1 MALKSLAKRLTR
13 DHNSID
19 ILQPQP
25 AFSEF
30 HKANSISISS
40 FFTLSGVC
48 SSCPLRCFPQPWESE
63 AVTQGLFGLVRGEE
77 TSLQAQMKQPV
88 IRTHSPSAAGVWGS
102 ADPGNELVPVFWE
115 ERPALV
121 LLKLNKQ
128 IKVAASL
135 PWKTSALL
143 DWNCFTRVSAC
154 QALKQELC
162 VCGGDFL
169 YPLGSQQP

>member
-1 MALKSLAKRLTR
+1 MVVVAGPDEATCDQNPFALCCWSL
-13 DHNSID
+13 
-19 ILQPQP
+19 
-25 AFSEF
+25 
-30 HKANSISISS
+30 
-40 FFTLSGVC
+40 
-48 SSCPLRCFPQPWESE
+48 
-63 AVTQGLFGLVRGEE
+63 
-77 TSLQAQMKQPV
+77 
-88 IRTHSPSAAGVWGS
+88 GS

-143 DWNCFTRVSAC
+143 DWNYFTRVSAC

-162 VCGGDFL
+162 VCGSDFL